1 MSRAEDTA
9 KRIMNELEEQSDSE
23 KARMVAR
30 YMKTSSHR
38 FLGVTVTEIRE
49 VTKKRIRDLDT
60 DTLLPLMK
68 RLWSQKVFDFRIAAI
83 QSMERFSS
91 EGDVHASVEMISQWI
106 DDADTWSIIDPLC
119 TVCLGTL
126 IIRSPQVEQII
137 SGWRSSDNIWRRRA
151 TVVPYLHLA
160 KKSIFREEYSSRIL
174 SGIIPHLQDDEF
186 FVAKAVG
193 WVLRE
198 LSRRDPSVVRDF
210 IYRNRDNMVPLSV
223 REGSKALRS
232 SAH

>member
-1 MSRAEDTA
+1 MG
-9 KRIMNELEEQSDSE
+9 ELERAGDPV
-23 KARMVAR
+23 KAEMVAR

-38 FLGVTVTEIRE
+38 FLGVNVTEVRAIAKR
-49 VTKKRIRDLDT
+49 RIRDLET
-60 DTLLPLMK
+60 DTLLPLMR
-68 RLWSQKVFDFRIAAI
+68 RLWSQRVFEFRIAAI

-91 EGDVHASVEMISQWI
+91 EGDVDTSVEMISQWI

-126 IIRSPQVEQII
+126 IIRSPKVEQRI
-137 SGWRSSDNIWRRRA
+137 SEWRCSDNIWRRRA
-151 TVVPYLHLA
+151 AVVPYLHLA
-160 KKSIFREEYSSRIL
+160 KKSVFREEYCGRIL
-174 SGIIPHLQDDEF
+174 NGMVPHLQDTEF

-198 LSRRDPSVVRDF
+198 LSRRKPSVVRDF
-210 IYRNRDNMVPLSV
+210 ISRNRDNMVPLSI
-223 REGSKALRS
+223 REGSRALRS